1 MKTKIIDKK
10 LFEIQMLLEE
20 CREELKQSNDEYDK
34 SVSKNNSKSNKFVFG
49 EWYEI
54 WWKNNT
60 IYTNDCLSFR

>member
-1 MKTKIIDKK
+1 MKTKSIDKK

-49 EWYEI
+49 E
-54 WWKNNT
+54 
-60 IYTNDCLSFR
+60 